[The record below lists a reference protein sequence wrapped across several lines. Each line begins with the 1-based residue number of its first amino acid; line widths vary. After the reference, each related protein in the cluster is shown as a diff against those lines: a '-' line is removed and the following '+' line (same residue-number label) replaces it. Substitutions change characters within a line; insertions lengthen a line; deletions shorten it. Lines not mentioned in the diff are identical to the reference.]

1 MKKSILIFLFFAIS
15 SNLFAQ
21 NAWSVYEWKVKPE
34 NVSTVLN
41 ICDEYLSQEG
51 NVTEGT
57 TIALYEIMFA
67 GKGFDATHTLNI
79 YGDMESMN
87 NGYNKAQKADWFL
100 FLTQL
105 NQFIEPVA
113 SLAGRAIKAY
123 NENDD
128 SDPIHQ
134 LWLMNVSN
142 SSKFLNSWTKL
153 RDKFPPS
160 NFLELGTVV
169 SGREEGITHYVL
181 SSQKDFKDLVEGSND
196 SKAES
201 DAWAQFR
208 AERGETKLVR
218 SFARRLVK
226 KWK

>member
-1 MKKSILIFLFFAIS
+1 MKKSIWILLFLAIS
-15 SNLFAQ
+15 SNLLAQ

-41 ICDEYLSQEG
+41 ICDEYFSQEG

-142 SSKFLNSWTKL
+142 SSKFLNSWNEL
-153 RDKFPPS
+153 RDKFPPN

-181 SSQKDFKDLVEGSND
+181 SSQKDFKDLVEGSNA

-201 DAWAQFR
+201 DAWAKFR

>member
-1 MKKSILIFLFFAIS
+1 
-15 SNLFAQ
+15 
-21 NAWSVYEWKVKPE
+21 
-34 NVSTVLN
+34 
-41 ICDEYLSQEG
+41 
-51 NVTEGT
+51 
-57 TIALYEIMFA
+57 
-67 GKGFDATHTLNI
+67 
-79 YGDMESMN
+79 
-87 NGYNKAQKADWFL
+87 
-100 FLTQL
+100 
-105 NQFIEPVA
+105 VA

-134 LWLMNVSN
+134 LWLMNVSS
-142 SSKFLNSWTKL
+142 SSKFLNSWTEL

-196 SKAES
+196 SKPES
-201 DAWAQFR
+201 EAWAKFR

-226 KWK
+226 KWN